1 MLKSVRSVVQLRKFE
16 FNGDKRRLASCGDL
30 KDLRKLAKRNLPG
43 GVFDY
48 FDGAAEDEW
57 SLANNSS
64 AYSKIQLVPRVLRA
78 VSICDTSRKTLGTS

>member
-16 FNGDKRRLASCGDL
+16 FNCDKRRLAACVDL
-30 KDLRKLAKRNLPG
+30 KDLRLLAKRNLPG

-57 SLANNSS
+57 
-64 AYSKIQLVPRVLRA
+64 
-78 VSICDTSRKTLGTS
+78 